1 MITKLDQPNVVAIKS
16 LKMQN
21 PVRRFITSVD
31 SIFEAGIT
39 DMGMPEAVFFSIGND
54 FITIRNIKRDF
65 V

>member
-1 MITKLDQPNVVAIKS
+1 MITKLDQLNMIAIKS

-31 SIFEAGIT
+31 SILEAWIT
-39 DMGMPEAVFFSIGND
+39 DMGMPKAVFFSIGND
-54 FITIRNIKRDF
+54 FISVRNIKRDF